1 MHAAADTAASLRR
14 RLLQAFAR
22 RRLASWLLPLLPA
35 AVLAAKAPLPAL
47 CLAALS
53 VCWAGID
60 FFVWRRR
67 IVRSGMRWL
76 DAAVPALE
84 DSAALLES
92 TATSPLGALQR
103 ARLLARL
110 QTVLDAQ
117 ALRAIVR
124 GRVGFNAIPVALAL
138 TAATGA
144 WAYQAA
150 LQAPVGGNHG
160 PSPSAASAATF
171 TLTLHAEPPA
181 YTGVQPSAGAPR
193 DLQVPQHTALRW
205 CARGRGTAIE
215 FSDGQQLTVADGQ
228 CAASH
233 AADTM
238 FWRSAQ
244 IPGQRFTIR
253 VTPDQAPQVQ
263 VLAPTEAALVLP
275 ADAQSA
281 LIDVSASDDYAVVRA
296 TLHMTLARGSG
307 ENIRFSDREVP
318 LPAGADPHQR
328 RWSRK
333 WSLHDL
339 GMEPGDE
346 LYFFVRASDNA
357 PGAAHTTQSPTYTLR
372 LPGPQAES
380 LDSTAL
386 PSMVKPENLRSQRQI
401 ILDTEQLLAEVP
413 RLAAAELRSR
423 SESIATDQAT
433 LRRRYGQFLGEEST
447 LFGDDEH
454 EHGSAHKSDIVA
466 QYGHVHDVED
476 NATIFDP
483 ETKSILRR
491 ALSAMWDAEKA
502 LRAITPRNALA
513 PEYKALDAIKTLQ
526 QAERVYLH
534 RTAFVPP
541 AIKEDK
547 RLSGDLT
554 GAASYRRAPGV
565 AAEVVSGEVR
575 ALMQALAD
583 DGSLPALW
591 SKTALDAVSHIT
603 VEEQRLAAQRA
614 VQDVQDGCLP
624 CRAALRAWLRGT
636 LTLAPPLL
644 QAQPMTPSRFERALH
659 LKDKS

>member
-1 MHAAADTAASLRR
+1 MHAVPDTTAALRQ

-22 RRLASWLLPLLPA
+22 RRLSSWLLPLLPA
-35 AVLAAKAPLPAL
+35 GVLAAKAPWCAL
-47 CLAALS
+47 LLAGTSLG
-53 VCWAGID
+53 WAAID
-60 FFVWRRR
+60 FLLWQRR
-67 IVRSGMRWL
+67 IARSGLRWL

-84 DSAALLES
+84 DSAALLEAE
-92 TATSPLGALQR
+92 TLSPVGVLQR

-110 QTVLDAQ
+110 QSVLDAA

-124 GRVGFNAIPVALAL
+124 TKVGFNAIPLALAL
-138 TAATGA
+138 TGASGA
-144 WAYQAA
+144 WAYQMA
-150 LQAPVGGNHG
+150 LQAPVAGGHG
-160 PSPSAASAATF
+160 TASASPAPTF
-171 TLTLHAEPPA
+171 ALTLHATPPA
-181 YTGVQPSAGAPR
+181 YTGAASSAGAPR
-193 DLQVPQHTALRW
+193 DVQVPQHTELRW
-205 CARGRGTAIE
+205 CVRGHATTIDL
-215 FSDGQQLTVADGQ
+215 SDGQQLAVADGQ
-228 CAASH
+228 CVAWR
-233 AADTM
+233 AADTV

-244 IPGQRFTIR
+244 LPGQRFTVR

-263 VLAPTEAALVLP
+263 VVAPAESVQVLAAEAH
-275 ADAQSA
+275 SA

-318 LPAGADPHQR
+318 LPAGTDPRRR
-328 RWSRK
+328 RWSRQ
-333 WSLHDL
+333 WQLREL

-346 LYFFVRASDNA
+346 LYFFVRATDNA
-357 PGAAHTTQSPTYTLR
+357 PGAPHTTQSPTYTLR

-380 LDSTAL
+380 LDSSAL
-386 PSMVKPENLRSQRQI
+386 PSLAKPENLRSQRQI
-401 ILDTEQLLAEVP
+401 ILDTEQLLADTP
-413 RLAAAELRSR
+413 RLTAAEVRSR
-423 SESIATDQAT
+423 SEGIASDQAT

-447 LFGDDEH
+447 LFGDEEH
-454 EHGSAHKSDIVA
+454 EHAGGHKPDIVA

-483 ETKSILRR
+483 ETKTVLRR

-513 PEYKALDAIKTLQ
+513 PEYKALEAIKTLQ

-554 GAASYRRAPGV
+554 GAKSYRRAPGA
-565 AAEVVSGEVR
+565 AAEPVPSEVR

-583 DGSLPALW
+583 QGTLPAMW
-591 SKTALDAVSHIT
+591 SRTARDAVGRIAD
-603 VEEQRLAAQRA
+603 EEQRLAAQRA
-614 VQDVQDGCLP
+614 VQDVADGCQP
-624 CRAALRAWLRGT
+624 CRGALRAWLRST
-636 LTLAPPLL
+636 LTAAPPLL
-644 QAQPMTPSRFERALH
+644 QAQPVTPSRFESALRV
-659 LKDKS
+659 KDKS